1 VIKVRILP
9 IFIFFLCHV
18 NPNAYQNWK
27 RRWKWRKNAFC
38 YQCKNDTRLLWMRHV
53 KLVDLKIKIYSE
65 TSQIFFSR
73 LKKLNLLKC
82 AKITKSWNFKVLNKF
97 FNIFHPS
104 LYSFL
109 NFRSQFI
116 FNTLFHSKFIFDFR
130 ERMRKFANNTKNTS
144 HFEFSKKAFKKN
156 IEALAKRYVT

>member
-97 FNIFHPS
+97 FNIFT
-104 LYSFL
+104 L
-109 NFRSQFI
+109 QC
-116 FNTLFHSKFIFDFR
+116 TLFSILDPNLFLTPFFTRNLFSIFVSEWENSQITQKYISFR
-130 ERMRKFANNTKNTS
+130 V
-144 HFEFSKKAFKKN
+144 FKESFQEKYWSVG
-156 IEALAKRYVT
+156 K